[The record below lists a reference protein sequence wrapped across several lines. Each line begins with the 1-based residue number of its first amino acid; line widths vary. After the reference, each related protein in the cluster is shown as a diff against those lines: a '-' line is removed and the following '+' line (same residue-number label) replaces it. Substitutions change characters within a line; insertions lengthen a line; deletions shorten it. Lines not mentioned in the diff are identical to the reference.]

1 MNDLANASLFFLIF
15 AVMLVL
21 YGALLVGT
29 GDKALMPINTVHSVR
44 GPEDVRHVGR
54 IVVVVGLVIGAVA
67 LAGRLLAG

>member
-29 GDKALMPINTVHSVR
+29 GDKALMPITA
-44 GPEDVRHVGR
+44 PD
-54 IVVVVGLVIGAVA
+54 AA
-67 LAGRLLAG
+67 YF